1 MPAARCRRG
10 ARLAVV
16 AAIALIPTACSS
28 RKSTSTPSPSSS
40 TSAASAVHPVA
51 SASGPMTGD
60 ELVWLD
66 GIRRLHQTMDKILTD
81 APTPITT
88 DSMGSLGDQF
98 AGCTT
103 ALDVLSLPTDRLR
116 PIYDLAKGACA
127 QYEKAGT
134 CFTTAATLGVVIAG
148 SADEQKQ
155 RQAEDCGFAAP
166 GDGSKLFADA
176 ETKGFE
182 LSEAA
187 R

>member
-1 MPAARCRRG
+1 
-10 ARLAVV
+10 
-16 AAIALIPTACSS
+16 
-28 RKSTSTPSPSSS
+28 
-40 TSAASAVHPVA
+40 
-51 SASGPMTGD
+51 MTGD

-66 GIRRLHQTMDKILTD
+66 GIRTLHQTMDKILTA

-103 ALDVLSLPTDRLR
+103 ALDRLSLPTDRLR
-116 PIYDLAKGACA
+116 PVYEVAKQGCA

-134 CFTTAATLGVVIAG
+134 CFATAARLGVVVAG

-176 ETKGFE
+176 EIKGFE
-182 LSEAA
+182 LSEAV